1 MSRTLRLIA
10 AISTFSALG
19 TMALVGCNQ
28 PSSSAKAPATMVD
41 GAAKTPKSEKNKASE
56 EEHPHIAGAHGGM
69 VIPIGSD
76 SYHAEAVI
84 EKDGQFRLLMLGA
97 DETRIQEVDVQ
108 AVKAYIKAAGDTD
121 ATPIDMKAVPQD
133 GDASGKTSQFVG
145 LLPESAIGKAIDV
158 TIPNLRI
165 GTERF
170 RVGFTTAVQQHDD
183 GMPTA
188 VSGVEEQK
196 LYFSPGGKYT
206 QADIDANGKMSAGA
220 KFRGF
225 MSKHDMSPKPGD
237 VICPVTFTKAN
248 PKIEWQVDGKKY
260 LFCCPPCV
268 DEFVR
273 MAKEEPDSLKAPEDY
288 VQGVKQAG
296 VSANSSEKKES
307 AESNKTPN
315 AAGIDPEIAE
325 ALAGLNKEDRSLVDS
340 QKYCAIM
347 TDLRK
352 LEILPLI
359 ADDSCFTLNALE
371 RELDFDTFDI
381 LNIKTA
387 RTGFTESLKMLE
399 LARGAGKSVMVGSQA
414 GSLLSTRFAALLAS
428 RDGVDKP
435 SELSFFL
442 KLKGDICAPNPVL
455 REGILT
461 LEDLREVA
469 LDDTALESFRSDRGH
484 QQ

>member
-1 MSRTLRLIA
+1 MSRTLRLIV

-28 PSSSAKAPATMVD
+28 PSSSTKTPATLVD
-41 GAAKTPKSEKNKASE
+41 GAATTPKSEKNKASE
-56 EEHPHIAGAHGGM
+56 EEHPHIAGAHGGI

-170 RVGFTTAVQQHDD
+170 RVGFTTAVQQHDS
-183 GMPTA
+183 GMPAA
-188 VSGVEEQK
+188 VSGAEEQK
-196 LYFSPGGKYT
+196 LYFTPGGKYT
-206 QADIDANGKMSAGA
+206 QADIDANGKLPAGV
-220 KFRGF
+220 KFRGL
-225 MSKHDMSPKPGD
+225 MTKHDMAPKTGD
-237 VICPVTFTKAN
+237 FICPVTFTKAN
-248 PKIEWQVDGKKY
+248 PKVEWQIDGKKY

-288 VQGVKQAG
+288 VQG
-296 VSANSSEKKES
+296 ANQTGGNANRSDIKRS

-315 AAGIDPEIAE
+315 AADVDPEIAE
-325 ALAGLNKEDRSLVDS
+325 ALAGLSKEDRSLVDS

-347 TDLRK
+347 TD
-352 LEILPLI
+352 
-359 ADDSCFTLNALE
+359 
-371 RELDFDTFDI
+371 
-381 LNIKTA
+381 
-387 RTGFTESLKMLE
+387 
-399 LARGAGKSVMVGSQA
+399 
-414 GSLLSTRFAALLAS
+414 SLLGSMGVPLKVEVNGEPVFLCCKGCKTKALRDADATLAS
-428 RDGVDKP
+428 VA
-435 SELSFFL
+435 
-442 KLKGDICAPNPVL
+442 KL
-455 REGILT
+455 
-461 LEDLREVA
+461 
-469 LDDTALESFRSDRGH
+469 RGENGEKR
-484 QQ
+484 

>member
-1 MSRTLRLIA
+1 MSRNQ
-10 AISTFSALG
+10 SFFALSVSLVAVTG
-19 TMALVGCNQ
+19 LLMAGCNQ
-28 PSSSAKAPATMVD
+28 SSTTSKLPATSIVE
-41 GAAKTPKSEKNKASE
+41 GTAKTPKSEKNKGSE
-56 EEHPHIAGAHGGM
+56 EEHPHIAGAHGGI

-108 AVKAYIKAAGDTD
+108 AVKAYIKATGDTD
-121 ATPIDMKAVPQD
+121 ATPIDMKAVPQE

-170 RVGFTTAVQQHDD
+170 RVGFTTAVQQHDN
-183 GMPTA
+183 GMPAA
-188 VSGVEEQK
+188 VSGAEEQK
-196 LYFSPGGKYT
+196 LYFSPSGKYT

-248 PKIEWQVDGKKY
+248 PKIEWQVDDKKY

-296 VSANSSEKKES
+296 VSANSIEKKDS

-347 TDLRK
+347 TD
-352 LEILPLI
+352 
-359 ADDSCFTLNALE
+359 
-371 RELDFDTFDI
+371 
-381 LNIKTA
+381 
-387 RTGFTESLKMLE
+387 
-399 LARGAGKSVMVGSQA
+399 
-414 GSLLSTRFAALLAS
+414 SLLGSMGAPLKVEVNGKPVFLCCKGCRAKALRDAEATLAT
-428 RDGVDKP
+428 VA
-435 SELSFFL
+435 
-442 KLKGDICAPNPVL
+442 KLR
-455 REGILT
+455 RENGA
-461 LEDLREVA
+461 ER
-469 LDDTALESFRSDRGH
+469 
-484 QQ
+484 